1 MEHRAVSKARI
12 EWLKKLLRAPLRS
25 KEEHARTQAALERTF
40 FFLSATGGSDWLQQ
54 EWDDRVEAMVR
65 VMNARAQR
73 IMDTYLAS
81 PPVQEPTSPSSAPS
95 SAAADYA
102 RKVDARPRKTG
113 DREQHDCVHTIIKR
127 NHNGPQ
133 RLSTSPQA
141 NSTGN
146 HPSASI
152 RVEILENNQKRHR
165 PDDDLSPSKRICIP
179 HETRISQPRDV
190 APASVTYPPPSATAC
205 RWPRPLALPA
215 TAGSFLSSS
224 IATPTG
230 PPLSTAQDAA
240 AQSPSSTPIHIFTQ
254 ICKSQLNGYIDHCAD
269 APVMHRCGKP
279 IHLCKVWW
287 THERGNGPACPSGQ
301 GRGRTHLDNHG
312 GKVIHERVTCK
323 DVLKG
328 KICPKINGG
337 CEFAHDHEGYR
348 RQIKN
353 EKPSK

>member
-54 EWDDRVEAMVR
+54 EWDDRVEAMVN
-65 VMNARAQR
+65 VMHARALR

-81 PPVQEPTSPSSAPS
+81 PPLQESTSPASAPY
-95 SAAADYA
+95 SAAADHA
-102 RKVDARPRKTG
+102 PKVDARPRET
-113 DREQHDCVHTIIKR
+113 DHREQRDRVRTIIKR
-127 NHNGPQ
+127 NHTGPQ

-141 NSTGN
+141 NGTGS
-146 HPSASI
+146 HRSASI
-152 RVEILENNQKRHR
+152 RIKILEHNQKRHR
-165 PDDDLSPSKRICIP
+165 PDDDLSPSKRICVP
-179 HETRISQPRDV
+179 LETPISQPTDV
-190 APASVTYPPPSATAC
+190 ASTLVTYPPPSTPLC
-205 RWPRPLALPA
+205 RRPRPLALPG
-215 TAGSFLSSS
+215 TAGSFLSRST
-224 IATPTG
+224 AAPTG
-230 PPLSTAQDAA
+230 PPSSTVQNGT
-240 AQSPSSTPIHIFTQ
+240 AQSPSSTPIHILTQ
-254 ICKSQLNGYIDHCAD
+254 ICKSQMNGYIDHCAD